1 MRKSPA
7 AAISGV
13 EDRSAELSSNES
25 TDFTTELVRFKT
37 RFRFGQHT
45 YDRLGPGRPDE
56 HTPCSLERLV
66 HALDLLQDRHRQG
79 LRDNRHILFCLW
91 IALQDGHCFA
101 QRASLDGGAEDERGG
116 QAVTGHVVAQI
127 DDVTRLLA
135 AQD

>member
-37 RFRFGQHT
+37 RFRLGQHT

-56 HTPCSLERLV
+56 HTPCSLQRLV
-66 HALDLLQDRHRQG
+66 HALELLQDVAIAHRCRDDSDSVLPHQPVEAEVRHHG
-79 LRDNRHILFCLW
+79 DRDEIDPEVDREH
-91 IALQDGHCFA
+91 G
-101 QRASLDGGAEDERGG
+101 EDLV
-116 QAVTGHVVAQI
+116 AVDRLAVGVA
-127 DDVTRLLA
+127 RE
-135 AQD
+135 